1 MRASRETIIRAITV
15 ALFLALPLLIVI
27 VDQDWV
33 NDGPTLC
40 LHKHLTGEDC
50 MGCGLTRAM
59 VALLHG
65 HLDEAF
71 AFNRGIVIA
80 APVLGALWLREL
92 LRHARALLHGAHL
105 AAKAKLNP

>member
-1 MRASRETIIRAITV
+1 MRVTRDSIIRAITI
-15 ALFLALPLLIVI
+15 AFFLAVPLLIVV

-40 LHKHLTGEDC
+40 LHKRFTGKDC

-65 HLDEAF
+65 HMGEAF
-71 AFNRGIVIA
+71 TLNRGIVVA

-92 LRHARALLHGAHL
+92 LRHARAFLNSAYP
-105 AAKAKLNP
+105 AAKQGLNP

>member
-1 MRASRETIIRAITV
+1 MRASRDTIIRALTI
-15 ALFLALPLLIVI
+15 ALFLAIPLLIVI

-40 LHKHLTGEDC
+40 LHKRITGEDC

-65 HLDEAF
+65 HLDDAL
-71 AFNRGIVIA
+71 AFNRGIMIA
-80 APVLGALWLREL
+80 APVLGGLWLREL
-92 LRHARALLHGAHL
+92 VRHARALLRGAQP
-105 AAKAKLNP
+105 AALSKLTP